1 MTFKLKHVIQVKISK
16 KDLANMLET
25 CHRAGCAKV
34 LKSLNVPLDI
44 TFASQMFTPHLPRN
58 LPSRIVCSSNS
69 MWVPTTLP
77 ANKKGHQPVFM
88 KYNDEILYTS
98 LAIFAWHFS
107 HLLVICV
114 SPSPSLVHGTLQVAP
129 TLVPGLCRLFLHFL
143 DFFSDVSTWKSAIF
157 FIVRFDSENT
167 GRKTWWYLS
176 QQKQTIFWK
185 HLQKINWQ
193 MDSEFHPTL
202 AKSMLLAPVEEDVP
216 CKTICSHKA
225 KALALAELFRIW
237 KK

>member
-1 MTFKLKHVIQVKISK
+1 
-16 KDLANMLET
+16 MLET

-143 DFFSDVSTWKSAIF
+143 DFSRMFQPGNLPYFSLLDSILKIPVERLDDTFLSKNKQFFENIYRKSTGKWIQSFILRSQNPCSSHLLKKMSPVKPSARIKPKPW
-157 FIVRFDSENT
+157 R
-167 GRKTWWYLS
+167 
-176 QQKQTIFWK
+176 
-185 HLQKINWQ
+185 WQ
-193 MDSEFHPTL
+193 NFLES
-202 AKSMLLAPVEEDVP
+202 AKSHVM
-216 CKTICSHKA
+216 I
-225 KALALAELFRIW
+225 I
-237 KK
+237 